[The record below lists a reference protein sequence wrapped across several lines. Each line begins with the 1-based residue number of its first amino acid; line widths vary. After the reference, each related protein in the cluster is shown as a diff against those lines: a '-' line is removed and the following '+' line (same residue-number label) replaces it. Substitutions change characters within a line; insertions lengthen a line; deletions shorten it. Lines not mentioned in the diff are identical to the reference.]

1 MIKKTLF
8 FLFVF
13 CFFLE
18 IVCPSVSCSQK
29 SEKFIIL
36 NLHWDSETIRLNTL
50 HVAQGM
56 LKNNR
61 RLAGGEPFIY
71 RVLSPRS
78 EVIEEGY
85 LTVPQLIRFD
95 YVDSKNGQLR
105 GGILSR
111 RETDFVVKI
120 PAHDNSQRILFYKSQ
135 AAGDKSIQPT
145 TSNAEKKL
153 GDMIGEIELQ

>member
-1 MIKKTLF
+1 MIKKTFF

-18 IVCPSVSCSQK
+18 IVYTSVSCSQR

-36 NLHWDSETIRLNTL
+36 NLHWDNETIRLNTL

-56 LKNNR
+56 VKNNR
-61 RLAGGEPFIY
+61 RLPGGEPFIY

-78 EVIEEGY
+78 EVLEEGY
-85 LTVPQLIRFD
+85 LTVPRLIHFD
-95 YVDSKNGQLR
+95 YVDSRNGQLR
-105 GGILSR
+105 GGILPR
-111 RETDFVVKI
+111 READFVVKI
-120 PAHDNSQRILFYKSQ
+120 PAHENSQRILFYKSQ
-135 AAGDKSIQPT
+135 AAGNKSIQPT
-145 TSNAEKKL
+145 TSTAEKKL

>member
-1 MIKKTLF
+1 MIKKTFF

-18 IVCPSVSCSQK
+18 IVCPSVSCSQR

-61 RLAGGEPFIY
+61 WLAGGEPFIY

-78 EVIEEGY
+78 EVLEEGY
-85 LTVPQLIRFD
+85 LTIPRLIRFD
-95 YVDSKNGQLR
+95 YVDSNNGQLR

-111 RETDFVVKI
+111 READFVVKI